1 MSLKL
6 YYSDYKF
13 KISLNLKMIVAVVDV
28 ASVAAVTDFLTTAH
42 ASLWMN
48 YTMNIEFQ
56 IFKKN

>member
-1 MSLKL
+1 
-6 YYSDYKF
+6 
-13 KISLNLKMIVAVVDV
+13 MIVAVVDV

-56 IFKKN
+56 I

>member
-28 ASVAAVTDFLTTAH
+28 ASVAAVTDFLTIAH

-48 YTMNIEFQ
+48 
-56 IFKKN
+56 